1 MTSDNLTGGRDRPGP
16 ARSPRPA
23 RMKAADVLR
32 VGGSG
37 LRARPARVLLSA
49 LGIALGIAALIAVV
63 GVSASGRENLDR
75 RLDALGTN
83 LLTVSPGKT
92 VAGDTAS
99 LPPDAVAMVARIGP
113 VEAVSAIGKTGAKV
127 YRNDRIPSQESGGIG
142 VYAARLDLPATV
154 GASVARGIWLNPAND
169 GYPAVVLGPVAAA
182 RLGIRAPGPH
192 VSVWLGDTGFPGNGN
207 LAPTPLATELD
218 TAALV
223 GWPEAQRDLAFDGNP
238 TTIYSRA
245 DNASVAD
252 VSAVL
257 GATANPTSPNEVEVS
272 RPSDALAAREAA
284 DDALNGLLLGLGSVA
299 LLVGGVGIANTMVI
313 SVLERRSEI
322 GLRRALGATRGH
334 IGTQFLAEALL
345 LSALGGAGGILLGS
359 AATVGYS
366 TLRHWP
372 AVVPPWAMAGGLAAT
387 LLVGASAGLYPAMRA
402 ARLAPTEALAGT

>member
-1 MTSDNLTGGRDRPGP
+1 MTRTRPTNAPGTEP
-16 ARSPRPA
+16 APRPT

-37 LRARPARVLLSA
+37 LRTRPTRVLLSA

-83 LLTVSPGKT
+83 LLTAAPGKT
-92 VAGDTAS
+92 ATGAAAG

-127 YRNDRIPSQESGGIG
+127 YRNDRIPPQESGGIG

-154 GASVARGIWLNPAND
+154 GASVAHGTWLNPAND
-169 GYPAVVLGPVAAA
+169 IYPAVVLGPVAAA
-182 RLGIRAPGPH
+182 RLGVRTPGAD
-192 VSVWLGDTGFPGNGN
+192 VQIWLGGRWFTVIGI

-223 GWPEAQRDLAFDGNP
+223 GWPEARRDLAFDGNP
-238 TTIYSRA
+238 TTVYTRA
-245 DNASVAD
+245 DNASVED
-252 VSAVL
+252 VAAVL
-257 GATANPTSPNEVEVS
+257 GATANPTNPNEVEVS

-284 DDALNGLLLGLGSVA
+284 SDALDGLLVGLGSVA
-299 LLVGGVGIANTMVI
+299 LLVGGVGVANTMVI

-359 AATVGYS
+359 AATAGYS
-366 TLRHWP
+366 TYRHWP
-372 AVVPPWAMAGGLAAT
+372 AVVPAWAMAGALAAT
-387 LLVGASAGLYPAMRA
+387 LLVGACAGLYPALRA
-402 ARLAPTEALAGT
+402 ARLAPTEALAAT